1 MYGILTVRVVC
12 SEIVM
17 SSGVVYILLPSDNL
31 VLNRHGGQQLGHLQ
45 DSGEVEWRDEECRM
59 IHEKNLEVRSYCV
72 CVCVFMTQ
80 LCDQGSEP
88 TPEPEPAPKP
98 KKENKKGK
106 IVKKDKSAA
115 GKKKKNA
122 PKFSEDWLDERIG

>member
-72 CVCVFMTQ
+72 CVY
-80 LCDQGSEP
+80 L
-88 TPEPEPAPKP
+88 
-98 KKENKKGK
+98 
-106 IVKKDKSAA
+106 
-115 GKKKKNA
+115 
-122 PKFSEDWLDERIG
+122 